1 LTNNEP
7 LYNIKSYGQQYVVRK
22 EDIKLKSQP
31 RQPLI
36 DLRNS
41 LKLKQKDVAKSI
53 GITISYY
60 GMIELGVRNPTLE
73 LAKKIA
79 EYFGKNMEDI
89 FFADTNNKLLCN
101 TSDSVSSM

>member
-1 LTNNEP
+1 

-36 DLRNS
+36 DLRNT
-41 LKLKQKDVAKSI
+41 LKLKQKDVAKSVE
-53 GITISYY
+53 ITVSYY

-79 EYFGKNMEDI
+79 DYFGKNMEDI
-89 FFADTNNKLLCN
+89 FFADINNELLCDVSN
-101 TSDSVSSM
+101 SVNSM